1 MSIRAAGGF
10 SSRLPRIYLT
20 NQRLTNHVN
29 ARKDARK
36 KIGGRTTVR
45 EALLP
50 SRQQQAAVG
59 ILRTTAYLLRC
70 GSRLFHQHGI
80 TSQQYSVLRILRRAG
95 PDGLPTL
102 GIVESVIEQTPGMT
116 RLQDRLEANK
126 LERRERPS
134 RRQCRDNACFRR

>member
-1 MSIRAAGGF
+1 
-10 SSRLPRIYLT
+10 LT
-20 NQRLTNHVN
+20 KHVN

-36 KIGGRTTVR
+36 KIGGRTSVR

-59 ILRTTAYLLRC
+59 ILRTTAYLRRF

-102 GIVESVIEQTPGMT
+102 GLGIVESVIEQTPAMT
-116 RLQDRLEANK
+116 LLQDRLEAN
-126 LERRERPS
+126 
-134 RRQCRDNACFRR
+134 